1 MYGLRRDREKN
12 GSKLD
17 SAVHSL
23 VTKSIWAG
31 RNTPLI
37 SGCHFQQSLSPLPWR
52 SRGIPVVEPQHGY
65 CHLRGTTLEKRICLH
80 MFFNQTEQTQS
91 FYILLY
97 NLLKEASWTKKK
109 TTIISMADNPTTLS
123 SKERATCAW
132 ANGLLST
139 RPLCFVKLTPG
150 EWDNAEFHPQAER
163 AIPQVSSWPLL
174 QRHFPEVGTSW
185 HTFAVC
191 GPNRFPSS

>member
-1 MYGLRRDREKN
+1 MGKEFRGSKIEQLIDHSVWAKERQRKKKN
-12 GSKLD
+12 RSKLD

-97 NLLKEASWTKKK
+97 NLLKEASWTKKNPPLFLWL
-109 TTIISMADNPTTLS
+109 TTQLHSVQKREQRVPEQTVYSPQGLCALS
-123 SKERATCAW
+123 
-132 ANGLLST
+132 N
-139 RPLCFVKLTPG
+139 
-150 EWDNAEFHPQAER
+150 
-163 AIPQVSSWPLL
+163 
-174 QRHFPEVGTSW
+174 
-185 HTFAVC
+185 
-191 GPNRFPSS
+191 